1 MKYVRV
7 LAASDRN
14 NYGDLLFPII
24 VKEYMETKS
33 IDAEFNNYGTIISDM
48 TFFKGLKT
56 KSIKDLLNDY
66 RSSSE
71 DSIIIIAGGE
81 VLGSGWLNI
90 LRFANGF
97 WNRINSVRL
106 FRGFINKSNILN
118 IYQSLIVGSS
128 RPFILDGKIYDRQK
142 IYYNAVGALGIQR
155 LLNKPSKM
163 KYFNEVGLLSIR
175 DNVSKNHFDDL
186 AIPNSLIPDSAL
198 IMSDLLNSKID
209 DKLSVECKNIAAND
223 FAFVQLAFDKAPD
236 DLNKFAS
243 VLSDFSKQ
251 NNLKIVLCPIGLA
264 LDHWDDKVLKS
275 LSEINP
281 EFEYYH
287 PKNIYEI
294 MFLIKSCSIY
304 LGTSLHGLITAQSF
318 NRPVYVFDQ
327 KVDKVKYYIDT
338 WFLNPTTNYGDFFDV
353 EAMNEKIKSFSIE
366 QEERNTNQQKDM
378 IYNNFAKIFQNV

>member
-24 VKEYMETKS
+24 IDEYIKS
-33 IDAEFNNYGTIISDM
+33 KSMDAEFHNYGIVRSDM
-48 TFFKGLKT
+48 RYFQGLVT
-56 KSIKDLLNDY
+56 KSIKDLKNDY
-66 RSSSE
+66 RSTKK

-81 VLGSGWLNI
+81 VLGGGWLNI
-90 LRFANGF
+90 LRYATGF
-97 WNRINSVRL
+97 WNKVNSIRL
-106 FRGFINKSNILN
+106 FRGLINKSNVLN
-118 IYQSLIVGSS
+118 NFQALAVGSS
-128 RPFILDGKIYDRQK
+128 RPFILDGNIFKK
-142 IYYNAVGALGIQR
+142 ENIYYNTVGALGVQN
-155 LLNKPSKM
+155 LLNKTSLRA
-163 KYFNEVGLLSIR
+163 YFNEVGLLSIR
-175 DNVSKNHFDDL
+175 DNVSKKQFDERRINNML
-186 AIPNSLIPDSAL
+186 VPDSAL
-198 IMSDLLNSKID
+198 IMSDLLNSKIND
-209 DKLSVECKNIAAND
+209 NLSIECKNVAANH

-236 DLNKFAS
+236 DLKKFAS
-243 VLSDFSKQ
+243 VLFDFSKQ
-251 NNLKIVLCPIGLA
+251 NNLKIILCPIGLA

-275 LSEINP
+275 LSEINS

-287 PKNIYEI
+287 PRNIYEI

-338 WFLNPTTNYGDFFDV
+338 WFLNPTSNYGDFFDI
-353 EAMNEKIKSFSIE
+353 EAMNEKIRSFSIE

-378 IYNNFAKIFQNV
+378 IYNNFAKIFQNA